1 MIGKLELK
9 LKSQAELAYPMS
21 SLFHGVLMELLPAE
35 YAEVL
40 HISQLHPYAQHLAY
54 RDGDWY
60 WVVCCLN
67 EESVQKII
75 RDTLWDLKKIHIKK
89 NDQDVTIV
97 QKQYTET
104 STKDLMESFYS
115 EDKDSYI
122 QIHFISP
129 TAFKQ
134 QGKYVFYP
142 NLHCIFQ
149 SLMNKYDV
157 AAVKESMTDADTLE
171 SLEEGAE
178 IIRYD
183 LKSVKFPIEKVR
195 IPAFIGKITIKM
207 KGTQTMTNFAH
218 MLFEFG
224 EFSGVG
230 IKTSLGMGCIKIM
243 EERGKI

>member
-97 QKQYTET
+97 QKQYTAVSYT
-104 STKDLMESFYS
+104 HLSQKYNRQKGES
-115 EDKDSYI
+115 
-122 QIHFISP
+122 Q
-129 TAFKQ
+129 
-134 QGKYVFYP
+134 
-142 NLHCIFQ
+142 
-149 SLMNKYDV
+149 
-157 AAVKESMTDADTLE
+157 
-171 SLEEGAE
+171 
-178 IIRYD
+178 
-183 LKSVKFPIEKVR
+183 
-195 IPAFIGKITIKM
+195 
-207 KGTQTMTNFAH
+207 
-218 MLFEFG
+218 
-224 EFSGVG
+224 
-230 IKTSLGMGCIKIM
+230 
-243 EERGKI
+243 

>member
-104 STKDLMESFYS
+104 S
-115 EDKDSYI
+115 
-122 QIHFISP
+122 
-129 TAFKQ
+129 
-134 QGKYVFYP
+134 
-142 NLHCIFQ
+142 
-149 SLMNKYDV
+149 
-157 AAVKESMTDADTLE
+157 
-171 SLEEGAE
+171 
-178 IIRYD
+178 
-183 LKSVKFPIEKVR
+183 
-195 IPAFIGKITIKM
+195 ITNIK
-207 KGTQTMTNFAH
+207 
-218 MLFEFG
+218 
-224 EFSGVG
+224 
-230 IKTSLGMGCIKIM
+230 
-243 EERGKI
+243 